1 MSEST
6 TRAAEQ
12 FRNRHGLDDPPSIDE
27 QEKQAAKIE
36 KEGAD
41 HAIETPDHNT
51 AAGPLDVN
59 DEAEEQKTAPE
70 PKKAPAKKA
79 AKKSTAKKTA
89 AKKSTA
95 KKK

>member
-12 FRNRHGLDDPPSIDE
+12 FRNRHGLDDPPSIEE
-27 QEKQAAKIE
+27 QEKQAAKVE

-51 AAGPLDVN
+51 AAGPIDVA
-59 DEAEEQKTAPE
+59 DEAEEQETAPE
-70 PKKAPAKKA
+70 PKKAAKKSAKKSA
-79 AKKSTAKKTA
+79 AKKSTAKK
-89 AKKSTA
+89 STA